1 MEILGDSLF
10 HNNLHQFKKGDQ
22 RMEEKNSPESI
33 REDMK
38 DILNI
43 VQLLIISLENNEE
56 DEHVIRSVNVIQR
69 LIKLVID
76 KME

>member
-1 MEILGDSLF
+1 MEILGDSPF

>member
-1 MEILGDSLF
+1 
-10 HNNLHQFKKGDQ
+10 
-22 RMEEKNSPESI
+22 MEEKNSPESI

-43 VQLLIISLENNEE
+43 VQLLTISLENNEE

-69 LIKLVID
+69 QIKSIID